1 MEILLGK
8 GANVRVQDERGDT
21 PIHTAVR
28 AGNEKILKVR
38 RALKTK
44 GQIGVSFY
52 STYHLSQSFHAQE
65 PPIVARLL
73 EHSSG
78 FLGNY
83 GSSSLK
89 GTSHSRNK
97 SV

>member
-8 GANVRVQDERGDT
+8 GANVQVQDERGDT

-52 STYHLSQSFHAQE
+52 SSMLRITCHRAFMPKNLQSW
-65 PPIVARLL
+65 
-73 EHSSG
+73 
-78 FLGNY
+78 LGY
-83 GSSSLK
+83 
-89 GTSHSRNK
+89 
-97 SV
+97 